1 MKFFQILLLL
11 GINFSTILLGQSIEL
26 PQKFMNKDEIK
37 NIPIF
42 IYNVT
47 NLESIQLK
55 IEYDENVVLAEDIIE
70 NPVGILD
77 GGYTFTTNIT
87 EQGVIELAIGS
98 NSANVFSGNEWIAQI
113 TFESIGELGEFSA
126 LTFLDAQINTP
137 WQIPAVDGS
146 IEIIL
151 DELIITGQDESE
163 IGADHLITL
172 GMCEGCTDEWKFG
185 EDEYDYPNPSSGE
198 YTNINLYHPEWFGE
212 IDENGNSCNQV
223 EFASD
228 FRSRHSFRELTS
240 WGIRGSTGGGLSSG
254 IDINLSWD
262 FDILNSTSPN
272 FQMFIYV
279 GETGYDMQDQNSI
292 TIPQSE
298 LYLGANNEPNIC
310 EDGWL
315 R

>member
-1 MKFFQILLLL
+1 MKYFQILLLL
-11 GINFSTILLGQSIEL
+11 GINISTILLGQSIEL

-55 IEYDENVVLAEDIIE
+55 IEYDENVVLAEDIIK

-98 NSANVFSGNEWIAQI
+98 NSVDMYSGSGMIAQI
-113 TFESIGELGEFSA
+113 IFESIGELGEFSA
-126 LTFLDAQINTP
+126 LTFLDAQINSELVLGTA
-137 WQIPAVDGS
+137 IDGS
-146 IEIIL
+146 IEIVL
-151 DELIITGQDESE
+151 DELTITGQDNSE
-163 IGADHLITL
+163 IGSDHSITL
-172 GMCEGCTDEWKFG
+172 GMCTGCTDEWKYG

-198 YTNINLYHPEWFGE
+198 YTNIHFYHPEWYGQE
-212 IDENGNSCNQV
+212 DENGNTNEQTN
-223 EFASD
+223 FYTD
-228 FRSRHSFRELTS
+228 YRKQHSFQEVIN
-240 WGIRGSTGGGLSSG
+240 WGIKGSTSGGLSSD

-262 FDILNSTSPN
+262 SNKLNSTSDN

-279 GETGYDMQDQNSI
+279 G
-292 TIPQSE
+292 
-298 LYLGANNEPNIC
+298 
-310 EDGWL
+310 
-315 R
+315 